1 MSIRLRIT
9 LFGLGVAG
17 AVLGLFCA
25 AVYLLLAAGAATG
38 QDTALGKRADEV
50 ARSLTRLPAAAD
62 GPAPAAVDVR
72 TSPDVFVMV
81 LDAQGRVLVSTGA
94 LDGRLP
100 PVPATATLTPRSTV
114 DIGVPVRVAVREAAG
129 GHVVAAQT
137 TRKVTDDRRGLF
149 VLVCVYAVLSL
160 AAAAGATW
168 LVSGRALKPLR
179 QLTGHVEEIGR
190 EQDFT
195 RRLPPAPARDDVG
208 RLTAAFNTM
217 MERLQ
222 GSYAA
227 QRRFVADASHELRT
241 PLTTIRNNAGFL
253 RRHPDAAPED
263 VAAAVR
269 DIAGESARMSRL
281 VEHLLT
287 LARSDASG
295 LELRP
300 VDLGAL
306 VSDVCRQAEA
316 QHPDRHFHRAITP
329 APPVHGSP
337 DALTQLVWIL
347 LDNAVKYSATGGN
360 VWVTVTQRGDR
371 AQLNVTD
378 DGTGIPP
385 GAERQIFERFHRGD
399 EARTGP
405 GAGLGLAIALS
416 IVDAHGGTI
425 VAANNA
431 TGGASFVADL
441 PLSSS
446 S

>member
-25 AVYLLLAAGAATG
+25 AVYLLLAAAAGSG
-38 QDTALGKRADEV
+38 QDTALAARADAVVAGLEV
-50 ARSLTRLPAAAD
+50 LPPEAD

-72 TSPDVFVMV
+72 TSPDIFVML
-81 LDAQGRVLVSTGA
+81 LDGQGRVLFSTGS
-94 LDGRLP
+94 LDGGFP
-100 PVPATATLTPRSTV
+100 PVPADLLRTRPASVTL
-114 DIGVPVRVAVREAAG
+114 GVPVRIALREAAG
-129 GHVVAAQT
+129 GHVLAAQAST
-137 TRKVTDDRRGLF
+137 KVRDDRRGLF
-149 VLVCVYAVLSL
+149 VLVAVYALLSL

-168 LVSGRALKPLR
+168 LVTGRALRPLR
-179 QLTGHVEEIGR
+179 ELTGLAEQIGR
-190 EQDFT
+190 EQDFS
-195 RRLPPAPARDDVG
+195 RRLPPVPARDDVG

-217 MERLQ
+217 MERLE

-253 RRHPDAAPED
+253 QRHPDAAPQD
-263 VAAAVR
+263 TAAAVR
-269 DIAGESARMSRL
+269 DIVGESARMSRL

-295 LELRP
+295 LDLAP

-306 VSDVCRQAEA
+306 VTDVCRQAEA
-316 QHPDRHFHRAITP
+316 LHPDRQLRCAVTP
-329 APPVHGSP
+329 APPVHGSV

-347 LDNAVKYSATGGN
+347 LDNAVKYTAAGGT

-378 DGTGIPP
+378 DGAGLPP
-385 GAERQIFERFHRGD
+385 GTERLIFERFHRGD

-416 IVDAHGGTI
+416 IVQAHGGTI
-425 VAANNA
+425 VAAD
-431 TGGASFVADL
+431 TTQGASFVADL

>member
-25 AVYLLLAAGAATG
+25 AVYLLLAAGAAAG
-38 QDTALGKRADEV
+38 QDTALAARADAV
-50 ARSLTRLPAAAD
+50 AASLTVLPSAAA

-72 TSPDVFVMV
+72 TSPDIFVLLV
-81 LDAQGRVLVSTGA
+81 DPQGRVLFSSGA
-94 LDGRLP
+94 LGGAFP
-100 PVPATATLTPRSTV
+100 VVPAAALTHPKSTV

-137 TRKVTDDRRGLF
+137 TRKVRDDRRGLF

-168 LVSGRALKPLR
+168 LVTGRALRPLR
-179 QLTGHVEEIGR
+179 QLTGEVEQIGR

-195 RRLPPAPARDDVG
+195 RRLPPVPVRDDVG

-253 RRHPDAAPED
+253 QRHPDAAPDD

-295 LELRP
+295 LDLAP

-329 APPVHGSP
+329 APPVHGSL

-347 LDNAVKYSATGGN
+347 LDNAVKYSAAGGN

-441 PLSSS
+441 PLSR
-446 S
+446 

>member
-100 PVPATATLTPRSTV
+100 PVPATATLTSRSTV

>member
-1 MSIRLRIT
+1 LR
-9 LFGLGVAG
+9 
-17 AVLGLFCA
+17 
-25 AVYLLLAAGAATG
+25 
-38 QDTALGKRADEV
+38 
-50 ARSLTRLPAAAD
+50 
-62 GPAPAAVDVR
+62 
-72 TSPDVFVMV
+72 
-81 LDAQGRVLVSTGA
+81 
-94 LDGRLP
+94 
-100 PVPATATLTPRSTV
+100 
-114 DIGVPVRVAVREAAG
+114 
-129 GHVVAAQT
+129 
-137 TRKVTDDRRGLF
+137 
-149 VLVCVYAVLSL
+149 
-160 AAAAGATW
+160 
-168 LVSGRALKPLR
+168 PLR
-179 QLTGHVEEIGR
+179 QLTGHVEQTGR
-190 EQDFT
+190 EQDFS
-195 RRLPPAPARDDVG
+195 RRLPPVPARDDVG

-253 RRHPDAAPED
+253 QRHPDAAPED

-295 LELRP
+295 LDLAP

-306 VSDVCRQAEA
+306 VADVCRQAEA
-316 QHPDRHFHRAITP
+316 QHPDRTFHRVVTP
-329 APPVHGSP
+329 APPVHGSV

-347 LDNAVKYSATGGN
+347 LDNAVKYSAAGGN
-360 VWVTVTQRGDR
+360 VWVTLTQRGDR

>member
-1 MSIRLRIT
+1 MSIRLRVT
-9 LFGLGVAG
+9 LFGLGIAG
-17 AVLGLFCA
+17 AALGLFCA
-25 AVYLLLAAGAATG
+25 AVFLLLAAGTAAG
-38 QDTALGKRADEV
+38 QDTALAERADAV
-50 ARSLTRLPAAAD
+50 AKSVGALPAAAD
-62 GPAPAAVDVR
+62 GPAPAAVDIR
-72 TSPDVFVMV
+72 TSPDIFVMLV
-81 LDAQGRVLVSTGA
+81 DTQGLVVFSTGA
-94 LDGRLP
+94 LDGRFP
-100 PVPATATLTPRSTV
+100 KAPARDAGKSTV
-114 DIGVPVRVAVREAAG
+114 DVGVPVRIAVRSVEG

-149 VLVCVYAVLSL
+149 VLVLVYAVLAL

-168 LVSGRALKPLR
+168 LVTGRALRPLR
-179 QLTGHVEEIGR
+179 QLTWLVERIGR

-195 RRLPPAPARDDVG
+195 RRLPPVPARDDVG

-253 RRHPDAAPED
+253 QRHPDAAPDD

-295 LELRP
+295 LDLAP

-316 QHPDRHFHRAITP
+316 QHPDRTFHRAVTP
-329 APPVHGSP
+329 TPPVHGSA

-347 LDNAVKYSATGGN
+347 LDNAVKYSTGGGN

-385 GAERQIFERFHRGD
+385 GTERRIFERFHRGD

-431 TGGASFVADL
+431 RGGASFVADL
-441 PLSSS
+441 PLSPSS
-446 S
+446 